1 MRELFM
7 MRRII
12 ISCLLCLWGGVWT
25 GCTTWETT
33 TTARTAVEQ
42 LLLSTA
48 ADRCLNQSR
57 LVAGN
62 RKVFLDTQYL
72 DAYDKLYV
80 ISMVRER
87 LGSRGLL
94 VDKADGADIVVEIR
108 SGGLAIDK
116 SDFLFGVPSLPLPIT
131 LANGAP
137 IIKTPELPLFKMISR
152 RSRAKIAMFA
162 TDVKT
167 RKQLGSTG
175 TLYGEAHY
183 TDWILLFIPFT
194 QSDIWTD
201 AESEAAENLLTVAP
215 AAVTPS
221 PNYDYYLVP

>member
-1 MRELFM
+1 M

-12 ISCLLCLWGGVWT
+12 IFCLLCLWGGVWT
-25 GCTTWETT
+25 GCTTWEISTT
-33 TTARTAVEQ
+33 PRTAIEQ

-72 DAYDKLYV
+72 DAYDKQYL

-94 VDKADGADIVVEIR
+94 VDKADLADIVVEIR

-116 SDFLFGVPSLPLPIT
+116 SDFLFGLPALPLPIT

-137 IIKTPELPLFKMISR
+137 VLKTPELPLIKMISR
-152 RSRAKIAMFA
+152 RSRAKVAMFA

-167 RKQLGSTG
+167 RKQLGATG
-175 TLYGEAHY
+175 TLYGEAYY
-183 TDWILLFIPFT
+183 TDWILFFIPFT
-194 QSDIWTD
+194 HSDIWTE
-201 AESEAAENLLTVAP
+201 AESKASETVLTVAP
-215 AAVTPS
+215 AAATRS
-221 PNYDYYLVP
+221 RNYD

>member
-1 MRELFM
+1 MREPFM

-12 ISCLLCLWGGVWT
+12 IFCLLCLWGVVWT

-33 TTARTAVEQ
+33 TTPRTAIEQ

-72 DAYDKLYV
+72 DAYDKQYL

-94 VDKADGADIVVEIR
+94 VDKADLADIVVEIR

-116 SDFLFGVPSLPLPIT
+116 SDFLFGLPALPLPIT

-137 IIKTPELPLFKMISR
+137 VLKTPELPLIKMISR
-152 RSRAKIAMFA
+152 RSRAKVAMFA

-167 RKQLGSTG
+167 RKQLGATG
-175 TLYGEAHY
+175 TLYGEAYY
-183 TDWILLFIPFT
+183 TDWILFFIPFT
-194 QSDIWTD
+194 HSDIWTE
-201 AESEAAENLLTVAP
+201 AESKASETVLTVAP
-215 AAVTPS
+215 AAATRS
-221 PNYDYYLVP
+221 RNYD